1 MQYTFNSYQQIFTG
15 VRCGWLGG
23 LWMKVC
29 CTFYVVSSATH
40 SQHWRHGSLWD
51 THPVSINQLYRAKL
65 VIVWGDFF
73 LYSVLNLLWLKLV
86 IVIRQT
92 TNNTACTLHRYMTP
106 LWLAGFLSS
115 SAQGECHLEVRMKT
129 CGLCTTFETYLTK
142 L

>member
-1 MQYTFNSYQQIFTG
+1 MIYIIKCNIHLTAINRYSKVFD
-15 VRCGWLGG
+15 VVDL
-23 LWMKVC
+23 VC

-40 SQHWRHGSLWD
+40 SQHWHGSVWD
-51 THPVSINQLYRAKL
+51 MQPVSMNQLYHAKI

-73 LYSVLNLLWLKLV
+73 IYSVLNFLWLKLV

-92 TNNTACTLHRYMTP
+92 TNNTACTPHQYMTP

-115 SAQGECHLEVRMKT
+115 SAQGECHLEVRVKT